1 MMRFCRLLASNK
13 RYWLGPV
20 LMITLAII
28 GLLLLGRSQNG
39 IGLFQ
44 YKLF

>member
-1 MMRFCRLLASNK
+1 MMRFCRLLAANK

-20 LMITLAII
+20 LMLTLAII
-28 GLLLLGRSQNG
+28 GLLLLGRSQSG
-39 IGLFQ
+39 AGLFQ